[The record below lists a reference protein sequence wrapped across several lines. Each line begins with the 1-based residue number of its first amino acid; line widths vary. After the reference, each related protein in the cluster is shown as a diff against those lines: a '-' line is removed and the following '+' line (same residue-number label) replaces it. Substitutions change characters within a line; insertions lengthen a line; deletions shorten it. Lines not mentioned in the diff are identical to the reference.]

1 MDLSSSIRL
10 NSGHKM
16 PRLGLGTWLSKPGE
30 VRAAVEFAL
39 RQGYKHVDCAS
50 IYFNEK
56 VRGAVVMSGENMT
69 VVVRMLVTG
78 LGTPEWPGRTSS

>member
-1 MDLSSSIRL
+1 MDLRSCLTL
-10 NSGHKM
+10 NSGHQM

-39 RQGYKHVDCAS
+39 RQGYRHVDCAS

-56 VRGAVVMSGENMT
+56 VSGLYGYLNIYIQ
-69 VVVRMLVTG
+69 
-78 LGTPEWPGRTSS
+78 TSV

>member
-10 NSGHKM
+10 NSGHQM

-39 RQGYKHVDCAS
+39 RQGYRHVDCAA

-56 VRGAVVMSGENMT
+56 VRGPVLMSGENMT

-78 LGTPEWPGRTSS
+78 

>member
-1 MDLSSSIRL
+1 MDLRSCLTL
-10 NSGHKM
+10 NSGHQM

-39 RQGYKHVDCAS
+39 RQGYRHVDCAS

-56 VRGAVVMSGENMT
+56 VRAHWKSKYSYTNVNMNI
-69 VVVRMLVTG
+69 
-78 LGTPEWPGRTSS
+78 